1 MSDKI
6 KVTLSPTIL
15 EVNAGESV
23 ELTATI
29 HNRSQVVDQFTIAL
43 EELAPSWYDFSVSS
57 VSLFPGDKDQIKV
70 TLHPPKTAE
79 TKAGSYPFTVRAIS
93 GADPQQSTVAEA
105 SVEVHTFAELSA
117 DMSPTRLV
125 GQSGTYIITLNNQGN
140 ADVTQSFEA
149 SDPEEGLDYTFK
161 PEEVTVPAGGSA
173 TVELVAKLKKKPK
186 VDGEKEYPFQ
196 VVVKPSGADK
206 FSPEAKTLNG
216 QLVYERKAR
225 PKPKI
230 PRWLIGVLAGVA
242 VAIIVILLLRG
253 CGGPPEIIEF
263 AFNYTATDQGYELH
277 WVINN
282 AGEGDINGEALED
295 AQLEEGVLLA
305 DPCIN
310 TVYVLTA
317 SNRAGAANATVIIPP
332 CISFSA
338 EWLGCEFALN
348 WTTEGADQVYLNDE
362 PVDTEGDTIMY
373 PDRPVGY
380 NLNAKNEGGAAEKIL
395 TIAPATVTVT
405 LPNGGEMGICG
416 SSEDITW
423 TSMEPRIDDSGV
435 TSGIHHVGLEY
446 SSDGGQAWH
455 TIDTNEPDDGSYSW
469 ILPSTPSTTCLVRA
483 TVYCAEGDVLGQDTS
498 DDFFTITGECTV
510 DLLTPEEGEVIDTM
524 VLDCTSMVA
533 CFWIPNAYEV
543 TWESEGVCID
553 HVALSYSVEGGSWQ
567 TIADNLPDTGSYTW
581 TVPSYECASGFL
593 RITIYDSAN
602 NTLCSDSHGL
612 TIASQCTVSLVTPG
626 VEEILGSGTAYAVTW
641 ESEGGCTDHV
651 ELSYRT
657 GSGSWQTIAD
667 NLPNTGSYTWTVP
680 NLYSSNCYLRIV
692 IYNSADRISCSYIK
706 GPFIILVPPM

>member
-6 KVTLSPTIL
+6 KVTLSTTAL

-23 ELTATI
+23 ELIANI
-29 HNRSQVVDQFTIAL
+29 HNRSEIVDQFTIML
-43 EELAPSWYDFSVSS
+43 EGLAPAWYDFSVAS

-70 TLHPPKTAE
+70 TIHPPKTAE

-125 GQSGTYIITLNNQGN
+125 GQSGTYFITLNNQGN

-149 SDPEEGLDYTFK
+149 SDPEEGLNYTFK
-161 PEEVTVPAGGSA
+161 PEEVTVPAGGNA
-173 TVELVAKLKKKPK
+173 TVELIAKLKKKPK
-186 VDGEKEYPFQ
+186 LDGEKEYPFQ

-277 WVINN
+277 WAINN
-282 AGEGDINGEALED
+282 AAEGDINGEALED
-295 AQLEEGVLLA
+295 TQLEEGVMLA

-317 SNRAGAANATVIIPP
+317 SNQAGAANATVIIPP
-332 CISFSA
+332 CISFGA

-362 PVDTEGDTIMY
+362 PVDTEGDTTMY
-373 PDRPVGY
+373 PDEPAGY
-380 NLNAKNEGGAAEKIL
+380 NLTARNAGGAAEKIL
-395 TIAPATVTVT
+395 AISPATVTVT
-405 LPNGGEMGICG
+405 LPNGGETGFCG
-416 SSEDITW
+416 SNEEITW
-423 TSMEPRIDDSGV
+423 VTAEPQIDGSSV
-435 TSGIHHVGLEY
+435 AAGIHHVGLEY
-446 SSDGGQAWH
+446 STNGGDTWH
-455 TIDTNEPDDGSYSW
+455 TIVTNEPNDGSFAW
-469 ILPSTPSTTCLVRA
+469 TLPSTPSTTCLLRA
-483 TVYCAEGDVLGQDTS
+483 TIYCAEGDILGQDTT
-498 DDFFTITGECTV
+498 DDFFTIAGRCTV
-510 DLLTPEEGEVIDTM
+510 ALLTPNEGEIIDTM

-533 CFWIPNAYEV
+533 CFWIPNEYEI
-543 TWESEGVCID
+543 TWESEGSCID
-553 HVALSYSVEGGSWQ
+553 HIALSYSVEGGSWQ
-567 TIADNLPDTGSYTW
+567 PIASGLPDTGGYFW
-581 TVPSYECASGFL
+581 TVPDE
-593 RITIYDSAN
+593 N
-602 NTLCSDSHGL
+602 NDNCS
-612 TIASQCTVSLVTPG
+612 
-626 VEEILGSGTAYAVTW
+626 
-641 ESEGGCTDHV
+641 
-651 ELSYRT
+651 
-657 GSGSWQTIAD
+657 
-667 NLPNTGSYTWTVP
+667 
-680 NLYSSNCYLRIV
+680 LRIV
-692 IYNSADRISCSYIK
+692 IYDKANNILCSDTN
-706 GPFIILVPPM
+706 GPFSIFPPAL